1 MVQAILYHEDMPTT
15 ATGATVAGDTTIG
28 DIEQAL
34 TRLFRRGNQPRV
46 HEQLIARAGVAL
58 DRAAYAVVSRLGD
71 YGPVRLSELAYRM
84 GVDVSTAC
92 RQVQA
97 LEQEGLVTRAVDP
110 GDRRATLLRLSE
122 EGSRVLGR
130 VREVRRT
137 QLAKALGSWSAEDRE
152 QFATL
157 LSRMLNDF
165 DALMETGS

>member
-1 MVQAILYHEDMPTT
+1 MEAMVTRTSEPPAE
-15 ATGATVAGDTTIG
+15 DTTLG

-46 HEQLIARAGVAL
+46 HEQLIARAGVPL

-71 YGPVRLSELAYRM
+71 CGPVRLSELAWRM

-97 LEQEGLVTRAVDP
+97 LEQDGLVTRTVDP

-122 EGSRVLGR
+122 EGGRVLGR
-130 VREVRRT
+130 VREVRRA
-137 QLAKALGSWSAEDRE
+137 QLARALGGWTAEDRR
-152 QFATL
+152 QFADL
-157 LSRMLNDF
+157 LNRMLNDF
-165 DALMETGS
+165 DTLMESSS

>member
-1 MVQAILYHEDMPTT
+1 MVQAILYHAGMPTT
-15 ATGATVAGDTTIG
+15 TSDTAAEDTSVG

-46 HEQLIARAGVAL
+46 HEQLIARAGVPL

-71 YGPVRLSELAYRM
+71 CGPVRLSELAYRM

-92 RQVQA
+92 RQVQG
-97 LEQEGLVTRAVDP
+97 LEQDGLVTRTVDP
-110 GDRRATLLRLSE
+110 GDRRATLLRLSD
-122 EGSRVLGR
+122 EGSHVLGR
-130 VREVRRT
+130 VRKVRRA
-137 QLAKALGSWSAEDRE
+137 QLAKALGTWSAEDRR

-157 LSRMLNDF
+157 LDRMLNDL